1 MNKSFEK
8 KRIIRNEMN
17 NNFHKTND
25 TTDALTYTFTGNK
38 NFCDLMKSLNIKET
52 DNNINKENI
61 QYLNKVEVFEFLI
74 DIIKKYSY
82 TKIKEEIIEKK
93 NEKKQLE
100 NSINILTSKLNSI
113 KIQNKNFNHLSKSI
127 QNERSRLDK
136 NIRIVSKDIH
146 CENNLNQ
153 LKSEIN
159 TLLNKI
165 KKEKDELANN
175 NINISETKREI
186 NLIKDEIKKY
196 NNLIRLQKME
206 NDIYINSLRLLDR
219 HICLA
224 KEKIDKR
231 NGISNNFFVALTNL
245 AMKSK
250 ECELQRQSL
259 QKKNKRA
266 KSCKGVH
273 KNNISYNFNFL

>member
-17 NNFHKTND
+17 NNIHKTND

-100 NSINILTSKLNSI
+100 NSINIFTSK
-113 KIQNKNFNHLSKSI
+113 
-127 QNERSRLDK
+127 
-136 NIRIVSKDIH
+136 
-146 CENNLNQ
+146 
-153 LKSEIN
+153 
-159 TLLNKI
+159 
-165 KKEKDELANN
+165 
-175 NINISETKREI
+175 
-186 NLIKDEIKKY
+186 
-196 NNLIRLQKME
+196 
-206 NDIYINSLRLLDR
+206 
-219 HICLA
+219 
-224 KEKIDKR
+224 
-231 NGISNNFFVALTNL
+231 
-245 AMKSK
+245 
-250 ECELQRQSL
+250 
-259 QKKNKRA
+259 
-266 KSCKGVH
+266 
-273 KNNISYNFNFL
+273 